1 MARAAAWD
9 FGVAG
14 RLRAASGAIG
24 AGAGVLDALAF
35 AGLALLAFP
44 FAGTAL
50 SAGSLAGFA
59 FVLGLAD
66 AVALSDVALGAVFAR
81 GLVEFLITDEASF
94 AIWALPLENITGN
107 LAAMMPADDPHP
119 ADAPFFHAIL
129 RPHRSLT
136 HRAFAVMML
145 VLAAVFF
152 GISLLFWSM
161 GAWPVVGFLGLDV
174 ALIYGAFHLNY
185 RAARTVEEVAVSSTA
200 VVVRRISPAG
210 RARQWQFNP
219 FFARLVVDRLADEG
233 VTRIRLITRGDGVTI
248 GAFLNPADRTSFAEA
263 FAGALTDARRGRA
276 VS

>member
-1 MARAAAWD
+1 MK
-9 FGVAG
+9 
-14 RLRAASGAIG
+14 
-24 AGAGVLDALAF
+24 
-35 AGLALLAFP
+35 
-44 FAGTAL
+44 
-50 SAGSLAGFA
+50 
-59 FVLGLAD
+59 
-66 AVALSDVALGAVFAR
+66 
-81 GLVEFLITDEASF
+81 
-94 AIWALPLENITGN
+94 
-107 LAAMMPADDPHP
+107 PADDSHP

-233 VTRIRLITRGDGVTI
+233 VTRIRLITQADGVTI